1 MLTPD
6 NLRDLA
12 SHLLKRFRA
21 FVRGKGDAVEMQAIA
36 SAFGV
41 AVLLGAGVPTGPD
54 FLTRWWT
61 TLGPVIYAP
70 SLRVADLSDAVPVL
84 SHELTHVVQFW
95 RDPLGY
101 VRRYI
106 TSRGRGYV
114 RRYITSRGR
123 AELEAE
129 AERARLEVCW
139 ILWGG
144 LPSLDS
150 IDTTRHGYA
159 LDDSHADLTRDLLEQ
174 AATAVSAGLVSTD
187 VGLEV
192 LAWMRAHHPAA
203 IMGRVQP

>member
-36 SAFGV
+36 QAFGV
-41 AVLLGAGVPTGPD
+41 AVLLGAAVPSGID

-61 TLGPVIYAP
+61 TLAMVIYAP
-70 SLRVADLSDAVPVL
+70 ADRAADLGGSVPVL
-84 SHELTHVVQFW
+84 SHELMHVVQFY
-95 RDPLGY
+95 RDPIGFL
-101 VRRYI
+101 RRYL
-106 TSRGRGYV
+106 
-114 RRYITSRGR
+114 TSRGR
-123 AELEAE
+123 AKLEAE

-139 ILWGG
+139 ILWGA

-174 AATAVSAGLVSTD
+174 AATAVQSGLVSTD
-187 VGLEV
+187 VGLEA

>member
-12 SHLLKRFRA
+12 AHLLKRFRA
-21 FVRGKGDAVEMQAIA
+21 FLRGKGDAVEMQAIA

-70 SLRVADLSDAVPVL
+70 SLRVADLSNAVPVL

-101 VRRYI
+101 VRRYL
-106 TSRGRGYV
+106 
-114 RRYITSRGR
+114 TSRGR

-144 LPSLDS
+144 LPSLDD

-174 AATAVSAGLVSTD
+174 AATAVQSGLISTD

-203 IMGRVQP
+203 IVGRVQP

>member
-1 MLTPD
+1 MLTPE

-12 SHLLKRFRA
+12 AHLLKRFRA
-21 FVRGKGDAVEMQAIA
+21 IVHGKGDAIEMQAIA

-70 SLRVADLSDAVPVL
+70 SLRAADLSDSVPVL
-84 SHELTHVVQFW
+84 SHELGHVVQFW
-95 RDPLGY
+95 RDPIGFL
-101 VRRYI
+101 RRYL
-106 TSRGRGYV
+106 
-114 RRYITSRGR
+114 TSRGR

-144 LPSLDS
+144 LPSLSD

-174 AATAVSAGLVSTD
+174 AATAVQSGLVSTD
-187 VGLEV
+187 VGLEA

-203 IMGRVQP
+203 IMGRVVS

>member
-1 MLTPD
+1 MLTPE

-12 SHLLKRFRA
+12 AHLLRRFKA
-21 FVRGKGDAVEMQAIA
+21 FVRPKGVAVEMEAIA
-36 SAFGV
+36 RAFDLG
-41 AVLLGAGVPTGPD
+41 ALFGAGVPSGVD

-61 TLGPVIYAP
+61 TLAMVIYAP
-70 SLRVADLSDAVPVL
+70 ADRAADLGGSVPVL
-84 SHELTHVVQFW
+84 SHEVMHVVQFY
-95 RDPLGY
+95 RDPFGFL
-101 VRRYI
+101 RRYL
-106 TSRGRGYV
+106 
-114 RRYITSRGR
+114 TSRGR

-139 ILWGG
+139 ILWGA

-174 AATAVSAGLVSTD
+174 AATAVQSGLVSTD
-187 VGLEV
+187 VGLEA

-203 IMGRVQP
+203 IVGRVQP

>member
-21 FVRGKGDAVEMQAIA
+21 IVRGKGDAVEMQAIA

-70 SLRVADLSDAVPVL
+70 SLRAADLSDSVPVL
-84 SHELTHVVQFW
+84 SHELGHVVQFW
-95 RDPLGY
+95 RDPIGFL
-101 VRRYI
+101 RRYL
-106 TSRGRGYV
+106 
-114 RRYITSRGR
+114 TSRGR

-139 ILWGG
+139 LLWGA
-144 LPSLDS
+144 LPSLGD
-150 IDTTRHGYA
+150 IDTRRTA
-159 LDDSHADLTRDLLEQ
+159 ADH
-174 AATAVSAGLVSTD
+174 AVSLHDAAARCGLHTRLPGAVVARGTGAPPCID
-187 VGLEV
+187 LV
-192 LAWMRAHHPAA
+192 
-203 IMGRVQP
+203 

>member
-12 SHLLKRFRA
+12 AHLLRRFRA
-21 FVRGKGDAVEMQAIA
+21 FVRGKGNAVEMQAIA
-36 SAFGV
+36 QAFGV
-41 AVLLGAGVPTGPD
+41 AVLLGAGVPTGD
-54 FLTRWWT
+54 AFLTRWWT

-70 SLRVADLSDAVPVL
+70 SLRAADLSDSVPVL
-84 SHELTHVVQFW
+84 SHELQHVVQFW
-95 RDPLGY
+95 RDP
-101 VRRYI
+101 VRFIGRYL
-106 TSRGRGYV
+106 TSF
-114 RRYITSRGR
+114 GR

-139 ILWGG
+139 ILWGA

-174 AATAVSAGLVSTD
+174 AATTVSAGIISTD

-192 LAWMRAHHPAA
+192 LAWMRQRHPTA
-203 IMGRVQP
+203 IMGRVQA